1 MWEVE
6 AVAFQMVCSS
16 PLAAAMNYV
25 NFGKGLR
32 GESVAVC
39 GGCPDKLWKC
49 GEFSSTSGSH
59 SMDGEN
65 CDDEALVTA
74 DNNTRDGTG

>member
-1 MWEVE
+1 
-6 AVAFQMVCSS
+6 MVCSS

-32 GESVAVC
+32 GESGAGC

-59 SMDGEN
+59 SVSGEN
-65 CDDEALVTA
+65 GDDEAWV
-74 DNNTRDGTG
+74 